1 MPTSRLMPP
10 PELAPRGIDREAS
23 MAAEGV
29 LATLRENP
37 ADIEF
42 DRLPRTIEAEVLG
55 PVYREIWRD
64 AFPDEPL
71 PDCL

>member
-1 MPTSRLMPP
+1 
-10 PELAPRGIDREAS
+10 

-71 PDCL
+71 PDCV

>member
-1 MPTSRLMPP
+1 
-10 PELAPRGIDREAS
+10 

-37 ADIEF
+37 ADIDF
-42 DRLPRTIEAEVLG
+42 DRRHRTIEAEVLG

-71 PDCL
+71 PDCV